1 MDTEP
6 CVLDEALRGP
16 NSKEWQAALRTWV
29 IEALPDGYGMAIPCD
44 EVLRKKRGPN
54 GEIQSYRVRI
64 VAGGHKQVEGVD
76 YTETFSTVH
85 VVR

>member
-1 MDTEP
+1 MNTEP
-6 CVLDEALRGP
+6 CLLDKALRGP
-16 NSKEWQAALRTWV
+16 NAKEWQAALGTWV
-29 IEALPDGYGMAIPCD
+29 TEALPDGYTAIPCN

-54 GEIQSYRVRI
+54 GEILSYRVRI
-64 VAGGHKQVEGVD
+64 VAGGHKQVEGVN